1 MFSLNFSLWL
11 IIFMRKLFFP
21 FLILYILMFCVS
33 QLIVGL
39 LNAVIYTFCTFFA
52 VYRVL
57 ISTGYGRTTD
67 KVSIILVG
75 QGGAETG
82 IHDLPGEFGFQR
94 QVSVESLESLSKP
107 RRQQQRERHQ
117 TKGLMS
123 RTIDVCMHHT
133 YFVTVLASYAKQQCE
148 MINFCVFWR
157 K

>member
-1 MFSLNFSLWL
+1 
-11 IIFMRKLFFP
+11 
-21 FLILYILMFCVS
+21 MFCVS

-82 IHDLPGEFGFQR
+82 IHDLPGEFGFRR

-107 RRQQQRERHQ
+107 RRQQQGERHQ
-117 TKGLMS
+117 AKGLMS
-123 RTIDVCMHHT
+123 RTMDVSMHHT
-133 YFVTVLASYAKQQCE
+133 SLHIS
-148 MINFCVFWR
+148 
-157 K
+157 